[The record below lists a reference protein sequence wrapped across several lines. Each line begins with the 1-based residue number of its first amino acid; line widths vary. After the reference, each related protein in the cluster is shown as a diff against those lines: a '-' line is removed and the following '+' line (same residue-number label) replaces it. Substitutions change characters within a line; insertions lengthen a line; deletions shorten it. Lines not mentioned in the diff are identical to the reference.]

1 MHKNSFDGFL
11 KFKDSK
17 TFYNKSGRTQH
28 MKRLKLSDIKFKKLI
43 SLKKNQQ
50 KRVCVICGSSSYNL
64 LFEKNNFKHVRCK
77 KCEFVYVNPILKQQ
91 VQENALK
98 VESSYTQVL
107 KNKINI
113 KLDNLRFKYGLQK
126 INIIKKKK
134 KLLDYGCGFGQSLDV
149 AKKFNWDCSAYEIN
163 EQCIEILKKKKIK
176 IDNNFKKDSYD
187 AITMWLVLEH
197 IPDPNKLI
205 KKIYNSLKNK
215 GKLLIN
221 VPNVNSLTAL
231 LQKDKCTMFAGEQ
244 HLNHFSV
251 KTLSMF
257 LKKNKFKLK
266 FIETVISDAGTA
278 RNFLDYKD
286 PKMGQSKLRYQFT
299 DVKYMHKHQLGY
311 TLLAIAEKDE

>member
-134 KLLDYGCGFGQSLDV
+134 KYWIMGVGLDNL
-149 AKKFNWDCSAYEIN
+149 
-163 EQCIEILKKKKIK
+163 
-176 IDNNFKKDSYD
+176 
-187 AITMWLVLEH
+187 
-197 IPDPNKLI
+197 
-205 KKIYNSLKNK
+205 
-215 GKLLIN
+215 
-221 VPNVNSLTAL
+221 
-231 LQKDKCTMFAGEQ
+231 
-244 HLNHFSV
+244 
-251 KTLSMF
+251 
-257 LKKNKFKLK
+257 
-266 FIETVISDAGTA
+266 
-278 RNFLDYKD
+278 
-286 PKMGQSKLRYQFT
+286 
-299 DVKYMHKHQLGY
+299 
-311 TLLAIAEKDE
+311 